1 MVSLPP
7 PMNGESLHREMQATL
22 PKPVV
27 ATPLHLLTHTRAL
40 MHAHTRNSM
49 WQRLEALE
57 ARTLYKLAPS
67 IAKVSTA

>member
-27 ATPLHLLTHTRAL
+27 ATPLHLLTHTRVL
-40 MHAHTRNSM
+40 MTQQELHVAAIGGLGGTHTVQVGTQHRQGEHSV
-49 WQRLEALE
+49 
-57 ARTLYKLAPS
+57 T
-67 IAKVSTA
+67 